1 MIRARV
7 TVSLKQDVMDQQ
19 GNAVGQALHT
29 LGHDNVRRVRV
40 GRSFE
45 LMLEGDD
52 LGKAREQVKE
62 MCEALLANTV
72 IERYEIELE
81 SAGGVAPKPLPAGA
95 MPA

>member
-1 MIRARV
+1 
-7 TVSLKQDVMDQQ
+7 MDPQ

-45 LMLEGDD
+45 LLLETDD
-52 LGKAREQVKE
+52 TEKARAQVKD

-72 IERYEIELE
+72 IERYDIQLE
-81 SAGGVAPKPLPAGA
+81 TVAASGGTAPSPSPAGV

>member
-1 MIRARV
+1 MVRATV
-7 TVSLKQDVMDQQ
+7 IVSLKQDVMDPQ

-45 LMLEGDD
+45 LLLDSDD
-52 LGKAREQVKE
+52 TAQAHTKVKE

-72 IERYEIELE
+72 IERYDIKVEAVN
-81 SAGGVAPKPLPAGA
+81 AGTVAPSPAGA

>member
-1 MIRARV
+1 MIRAKV
-7 TVSLKQDVMDQQ
+7 TVSLKQDVMDPQ

-40 GRSFE
+40 GRSFD
-45 LMLEGDD
+45 LLLEGDD
-52 LGKAREQVKE
+52 VEKSRAQVKE

-81 SAGGVAPKPLPAGA
+81 AVSATVPAGVTA
-95 MPA
+95 A